1 MANKIF
7 KGIVTSNKMA
17 KTITVE
23 IESIKRDAKYRR
35 SYKSHTKLHAHCED
49 SSKYEVGQRVAI
61 KQCRPLSKTKKF
73 IVVEG

>member
-7 KGIVTSNKMA
+7 KGIVTSNKRA

-23 IESIKRDAKYRR
+23 VESIKRDTKYRR
-35 SYKSHTKLHAHCED
+35 SFKSHTKLHAHCED
-49 SSKYEVGQRVAI
+49 PAKYGVGQSVAI
-61 KQCRPLSKTKKF
+61 TQCRPFSKTKKF

>member
-23 IESIKRDAKYRR
+23 VESIKRDTKYRR
-35 SYKSHTKLHAHCED
+35 SFKSHTKLHAHCED
-49 SSKYEVGQRVAI
+49 SAKYAVGQKVAI
-61 KQCRPLSKTKKF
+61 AQCRPLSKTKKF